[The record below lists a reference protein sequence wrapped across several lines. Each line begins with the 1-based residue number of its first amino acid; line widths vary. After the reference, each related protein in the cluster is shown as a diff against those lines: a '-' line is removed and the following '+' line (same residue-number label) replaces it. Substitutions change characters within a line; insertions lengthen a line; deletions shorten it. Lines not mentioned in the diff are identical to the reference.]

1 MKKAFNSYY
10 ITKTIILSLFVLFFG
25 IIYIVFVKTDEY
37 NPSELLETYIVE
49 TNNNYYKLNEYSGYG
64 TYETDLSL
72 VNRSTNSNI
81 VSIEMYVFSEYE
93 SELVTE
99 KETSIKNESIDTE
112 TTTLDTAQAKET
124 KKNIKSSKTSDNK
137 DCVNI
142 NIATAEELD
151 TLPKIGPSIANAIIK
166 YREKYGEFKSIEQ
179 IKNVTGIGDKI
190 FESIKDLISV

>member
-25 IIYIVFVKTDEY
+25 IIYIVFV

-81 VSIEMYVFSEYE
+81 VSIEMYVFSEDE

-99 KETSIKNESIDTE
+99 KETSIKKESIDTE